1 MADYEEQGK
10 GILGLSP
17 KGSLRCDNQMAS
29 NMTRNERDI
38 WDDTST
44 TSAYFFHVFYPYL
57 LCNSCNLFVLLP
69 AFKGI
74 PLRCHI
80 STGPLPKHSTNRE
93 GPLCDKGPEI
103 AAEAA
108 QLSLQ
113 TRNRQ

>member
-44 TSAYFFHVFYPYL
+44 TSAYFYREKATA
-57 LCNSCNLFVLLP
+57 S
-69 AFKGI
+69 
-74 PLRCHI
+74 R
-80 STGPLPKHSTNRE
+80 STSHFFSGDDDDDDNDTCSFS
-93 GPLCDKGPEI
+93 
-103 AAEAA
+103 
-108 QLSLQ
+108 QLVPP
-113 TRNRQ
+113 